1 MIDFDALKAP
11 FPMDAISWRAQ
22 TLSKDGTKALALAYV
37 DARDVMNRLD
47 EVCSPAGWQC
57 KYSHAN
63 GKTVCDIG
71 IKVSPSFYKDREL
84 QENAEWVWKADGA
97 GDSDIEAEKGAL
109 SDAFKRA
116 AVRWGIGRYL
126 YDLESPWVPCES
138 YETNGKKRWSKFTKD
153 PWACIEPKVPRGKSV
168 FDKPILRSNFHRETL
183 SLLNACKDSSAITA
197 LMEEHKE
204 MLAKMDASTAQD
216 DVSTALD
223 LRTRA
228 RSLYAQFKSLE
239 STLTERAI

>member
-1 MIDFDALKAP
+1 MIDFDALKSP

-22 TLSKDGTKALALAYV
+22 TVSNGKALALAYV

-63 GKTVCDIG
+63 GKTVCDLG
-71 IKVSPSFYKDREL
+71 IKVSPSVVINEEL
-84 QENAEWVWKADGA
+84 VHCGEWVWKADGA

-126 YDLESPWVPCES
+126 YDLASPWVPCEVNQ
-138 YETNGKKRWSKFTKD
+138 NGKFKCFTAD
-153 PWACIEPKVPRGKSV
+153 PWSCIKGKKPVSSFPKPKDRG
-168 FDKPILRSNFHRETL
+168 RWAREIQE
-183 SLLNACKDSSAITA
+183 SLNNAVN
-197 LMEEHKE
+197 MEELNEVIAPIQAQLKE
-204 MLAKMDASTAQD
+204 MQESPADIDKETAINIISRYKTLVAGFKLAKETEER
-216 DVSTALD
+216 VPHFIG
-223 LRTRA
+223 RA
-228 RSLYAQFKSLE
+228 N
-239 STLTERAI
+239 